1 MISKANMAV
10 AQSGGPTAA
19 INATL
24 CGVIMGALEEGVNIY
39 GAENGI
45 NGAIENRLTLLNPI
59 FENAEN
65 RELLNTTPAAFLGS
79 CRYKLPELDKD
90 PEIYEKIF
98 KNFENLGIEYFVYIG
113 GNDSMDTVAKLSA
126 YSKKHNKKLTVVGV
140 PKTIDNDLAGTD
152 HTPGF
157 GSAAKFIAAT
167 IKEIAR
173 DSAVYAEKS
182 ITVVEIMGR
191 NAGWLTAA
199 SALARCETSAAP
211 HLIYLP
217 EKPVSRQKLI
227 SDINACSERNIIVA
241 ISEGI
246 KDENGKY
253 YCESESSA
261 HDIFG
266 HAQLAGAAGVVA
278 KLYKNEFNY
287 KTRGIELN
295 IPQRCSAHFASLTD
309 LTEASSIGFAG
320 ARAAFDGKNG
330 IMMGFLR
337 DGDYKIKIIENDVS
351 AIANIEKTVP
361 NEYISENNCDVTEQ
375 CIKYLRPLILG
386 EAAPVFE
393 DGVPKHIALSNYK

>member
-1 MISKANMAV
+1 MSHKANMAV

-19 INATL
+19 INASL

-45 NGAIENRLTLLNPI
+45 KGVIENRFALLNPI
-59 FENAEN
+59 FENPEN
-65 RELLNTTPAAFLGS
+65 RELLITTPAAFLGS
-79 CRYKLPELDKD
+79 CRYKLPESDND
-90 PEIYEKIF
+90 IYEKIF
-98 KNFENLGIEYFVYIG
+98 DNFEKLDIEYFIYIG
-113 GNDSMDTVAKLSA
+113 GNDSMDTVAKLSE
-126 YSKKHNKKLTVVGV
+126 YSKKHNKRLKVVGV

-157 GSAAKFIAAT
+157 GSAAKYIAAT

-182 ITVVEIMGR
+182 ITIVEIMGR

-199 SALARCETSAAP
+199 SALARCETSSAP

-217 EKPVSRQKLI
+217 EQKVSKKKLI
-227 SDINACSERNIIVA
+227 EDINECSAQNIIVA

-246 KDENGKY
+246 RDENGKY

-266 HAQLAGAAGVVA
+266 HAQLAGAAGIIA
-278 KLYKNEFNY
+278 KIYKKEFNY

-295 IPQRCSAHFASLTD
+295 IPQRCAAHFSSLTD

-320 ARAAFDGKNG
+320 ARAAFNEKNG
-330 IMMGFLR
+330 IMMGFER
-337 DGDYKIKIIENDVS
+337 VGNYSIKIVENDIS
-351 AIANIEKTVP
+351 TIANIEKKIP
-361 NEYISENNCDVTEQ
+361 SEYISKTGNDITEA
-375 CIKYLRPLILG
+375 CLNYLKPLILG
-386 EAAPVFE
+386 EKQPTFE
-393 DGVPKHIALSNYK
+393 NGVPKHIALHNFK